1 MGNFHEKILVVED
14 DVQIRNFICYALKSE
29 GFTYITAGN
38 AQGALKK
45 LVTESV
51 DMMLLDLGLP
61 DADGMDVIRR
71 VREDVY
77 KRQVWSFWPKKTLAS
92 VSGT

>member
-29 GFTYITAGN
+29 GFTHITAGN

-51 DMMLLDLGLP
+51 DMMLLGPGLP

-71 VREDVY
+71 VREWSEIPIIIVSARTATV
-77 KRQVWSFWPKKTLAS
+77 KRRQL
-92 VSGT
+92 